1 MAQAKT
7 KRNFNPAVDS
17 GTWTLKPTTI
27 SVDKGNGKSDYFR
40 LKDGKVQSY
49 IIPNARVRV
58 TGYDLGRSVTT
69 MGINDVVYADWLGER
84 FGVGD
89 GVWEQSDYP
98 PETFSNSERQYGSEY
113 HIFMTVVTLALGGV
127 EDSAPIDLI
136 ISAPPGMVREVAPRI
151 KKAFKEGADGA
162 GDGRWQIK
170 LSGEKK
176 ARTYTINK
184 VTVIPEGAG
193 TWAAFGYDINGAPTD
208 NAAITALLD
217 GNVLIAD
224 GGMGTFDTFVVQNG
238 NLTPESIRHATDGM
252 FGISKLILAPVRDYI
267 VEEFAARKERAP
279 MLYDPV
285 LDGYLWRW
293 VQRRDK
299 AVADVKINGVYFN
312 LHEVFLRACNR
323 AAELVIAQ
331 KLEPAFGRGVDTVLA
346 TGGEW
351 SYILP
356 RVQSEYPRRTILT
369 PYDVPHLKGVNFWDL
384 NAYGG
389 LVMAA
394 VAQRGKGS

>member
-1 MAQAKT
+1 MARAKAKIQAT
-7 KRNFNPAVDS
+7 APF
-17 GTWTLKPTTI
+17 TLKATTV

-40 LKDGKVQSY
+40 LKDGVIDSY
-49 IIPNARVRV
+49 ILPNARVRV
-58 TGYDLGRSVTT
+58 TGYDLGKQVTT
-69 MGINDVVYADWLGER
+69 MGVSNVVYADWLGER

-127 EDSAPIDLI
+127 EDSAPLDLI

-151 KKAFKEGADGA
+151 KKAFKEGMDGA

-170 LSGEKK
+170 LSSEKK
-176 ARTYTINK
+176 PRTYTINK

-193 TWAAFGYDINGAPTD
+193 TWAAFGYDINGDPAGVDP
-208 NAAITALLD
+208 AVGALLE
-217 GNVLIAD
+217 GNVLVAD
-224 GGMGTFDTFVVQNG
+224 GGMGTFDTFIVRNG
-238 NLTPESIRHATDGM
+238 NLTPESIRHATDGL

-267 VEEFAARKERAP
+267 TSEFASRRERP
-279 MLYDPV
+279 PQLYDPI

-299 AVADVKINGVYFN
+299 QAAEIKISGTVLN
-312 LHEVFLRACNR
+312 LHDIFLKVCNR

-331 KLEPAFGRGVDTVLA
+331 KLEPAFAQGVDTVLA

-351 SYILP
+351 AYILP
-356 RVQSEYPRRTILT
+356 RVQSEYPRRHILT
-369 PYDVPHLKGVNFWDL
+369 PYDVAHLKGVHFWDL

-394 VAQRGKGS
+394 VAQRAKGG